1 MRLTISHLTEYT
13 PERPGDFVLQEVR
26 LTPATNAAQRVE
38 SWRVSLE
45 GGSVEAA
52 FDDHNGNRT
61 MLFSRDGGDGP
72 VRLRAEGVVETADR
86 AGVAGGHRG
95 FAPLWLYRR
104 ETALTA
110 PGARTRELASAIAPG
125 DDVARLHALN
135 EAVANAVEYDKS
147 ADLLMTA
154 EGALEAGR
162 GVCQDQAHVFVS
174 AARLLGFPARYV
186 SAYLFTA
193 DGAGQE
199 ASHAF
204 AEAHV
209 EGLGWVGFDPANRQ
223 SPDERY
229 VRIAAGL
236 DYHDAAPVRGLRIGS
251 GGAEKLAVN
260 VQVQQ

>member
-1 MRLTISHLTEYT
+1 MRLTISHVTEYWL
-13 PERPGDFVLQEVR
+13 ERPGAFVLQEVR
-26 LTPATNAAQRVE
+26 LAPANGAGQRVLD
-38 SWRVSLE
+38 WRVLLE

-52 FDDHNGNRT
+52 FGDHHGNRT

-72 VRLRAEGVVETADR
+72 LRLRAEGSVETSDQ
-86 AGVAGGHRG
+86 AGVFGAHRG
-95 FAPLWLYRR
+95 FAPLWLYLR

-110 PGARTRELASAIAPG
+110 IGERVRALASSIAPG
-125 DDVARLHALN
+125 EAIARLHALN
-135 EAVANAVEYDKS
+135 HAIAELVTYDKAADPLMS
-147 ADLLMTA
+147 AEA
-154 EGALEAGR
+154 SLEAGR
-162 GVCQDQAHVFVS
+162 GVCQDQAHVFI
-174 AARLLGFPARYV
+174 AASRALGFPARYV
-186 SAYLFTA
+186 SAYLFTQ
-193 DGAGQE
+193 GGEPQE

-236 DYHDAAPVRGLRIGS
+236 DYSEAAPVRGLRIGA
-251 GGAEKLAVN
+251 GGGEQLAVN